1 MNWVKLSCK
10 SRTLMCYFKS
20 PVTILWPWQSSKD
33 SNPISIS
40 VEHTFSLPYLIE
52 LFSVFITHKH
62 RS

>member
-40 VEHTFSLPYLIE
+40 VEHTFSLFNWVIFCLYHPQ
-52 LFSVFITHKH
+52 TP
-62 RS
+62 